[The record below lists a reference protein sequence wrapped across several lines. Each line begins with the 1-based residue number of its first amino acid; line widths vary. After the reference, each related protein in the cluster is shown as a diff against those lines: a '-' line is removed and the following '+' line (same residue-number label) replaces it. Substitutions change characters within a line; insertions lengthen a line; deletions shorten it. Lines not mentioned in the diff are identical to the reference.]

1 MNYNVINMISQLQKD
16 PTMTPYDILNNDSI
30 KKELN
35 TLFKN
40 KKSITKSELKNLTRD
55 IKLQNIITLYLYEEG
70 ITLINSDSYVTGIGK
85 EDLDT
90 LALYFKDI
98 NRIPLLTSEEEK
110 QLFIRLKTAKDF
122 DEYQEIK
129 DRIINANLRLVIKY
143 ATLYQNNGLSLQD
156 LIQEGNV
163 GLMVAVDRFDVT
175 LGYKFSTYAT
185 QWIIQKISIAI
196 AEKSRIIKYP
206 KHLHELLHKLNK
218 LKIDYYKKNGTFLY
232 MNDDKTKEEF
242 ARLLNIKKESLEKIL
257 ALPTTISLET
267 PINMYNNPKPNE
279 LKDYILDESNDSE
292 KEVMDKKEQEDIREL
307 LENKS
312 ITKNERIVLIK
323 RYGLY
328 DNEPATLKDVGEELN
343 LSAERIR
350 QIQKS
355 GEVKIKILAEKK
367 GLY

>member
-55 IKLQNIITLYLYEEG
+55 IKLQNIITLYLYEKG

-85 EDLDT
+85 DDLDT

-98 NRIPLLTSEEEK
+98 NRIPLLTPEEEK

-122 DEYQEIK
+122 DEYQKIK

-163 GLMVAVDRFDVT
+163 GLMVAIDRFDVT

-206 KHLHELLHKLNK
+206 KHVHELLHKLNK
-218 LKIDYYKKNGTFLY
+218 LKIDYVYFY
-232 MNDDKTKEEF
+232 SIEF
-242 ARLLNIKKESLEKIL
+242 AN
-257 ALPTTISLET
+257 

-355 GEVKIKILAEKK
+355 GEVKIKTLAEKK